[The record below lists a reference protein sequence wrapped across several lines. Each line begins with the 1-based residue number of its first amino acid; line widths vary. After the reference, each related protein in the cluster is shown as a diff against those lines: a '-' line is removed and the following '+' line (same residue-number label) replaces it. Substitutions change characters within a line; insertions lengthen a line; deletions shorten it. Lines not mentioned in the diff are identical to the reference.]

1 MVRHVPKA
9 SIPRVAAFVVA
20 AIVAF
25 GGSCKAPEEGAVAA
39 PLSGAASGSAPSL
52 RAAIDAGARRAHAP
66 AAVARDALRLLSEVV
81 DLDRRPA
88 PGDRLRLLF
97 ASKARRSGAPA
108 PRLLAAEFDAGGVAA
123 KFFYYRGSYYDERG
137 ESALRALLRKPI
149 VGGDLRSSFGW
160 IRHPILGHPAL
171 HGGTSWRAPAGTPVR
186 AAARGTVETAGPER
200 HGGLSVL
207 VRHSGGYET
216 YYKHLSS
223 LASGL
228 GPGDVVGRGQII
240 GVVGSADLFYQ
251 IILDH
256 RPIDPESRRCRPAFD
271 CALPR
276 WIGSNA
282 SKGDLNAS
290 WTGQRR
296 RSILPAGAHASAA
309 SPLPLSNFAGNN
321 HYAGHPSPKRPP
333 HLDCRSAT
341 DRGPWRFRAGGR
353 SRGAKRS
360 ARRPDCLHDG
370 ICPRLRA

>member
-25 GGSCKAPEEGAVAA
+25 GCSCKAAEEGAVAA

-171 HGGTSWRAPAGTPVR
+171 HGGTSWRAPAETPVR

-228 GPGDVVGRGQII
+228 GPGDVVSRGQII

-256 RPIDPESRRCRPAFD
+256 RPIDPELA
-271 CALPR
+271 
-276 WIGSNA
+276 
-282 SKGDLNAS
+282 
-290 WTGQRR
+290 
-296 RSILPAGAHASAA
+296 
-309 SPLPLSNFAGNN
+309 PLPPRVRLRAAALDRF
-321 HYAGHPSPKRPP
+321 KRQQGRLERK
-333 HLDCRSAT
+333 LDRTAT
-341 DRGPWRFRAGGR
+341 PIDLT
-353 SRGAKRS
+353 SRS
-360 ARRPDCLHDG
+360 ARIG
-370 ICPRLRA
+370 G